1 MTDDMLQKFLRL
13 HAEGVAKAKIAEA
26 IGVQPQTV
34 HNWLRREQQKA
45 AAADNTT
52 TASAGTN

>member
-1 MTDDMLQKFLRL
+1 MTDDMLQKLLRL

-26 IGVQPQTV
+26 MGVHPRTV

-45 AAADNTT
+45 AADNTT
-52 TASAGTN
+52 TAPAGAD